1 MFDCVS
7 LVVVVVVVVSVAVVL
22 SIVWCCSY
30 PCWLLGHVL
39 FGELC
44 ESSPAATR
52 LTVYRR
58 PQVPLRPTSV
68 QFEEEHRRSL
78 QGHGHP
84 RPKNN
89 SQSSSSHVIDPEM
102 THRALLLSFTS

>member
-7 LVVVVVVVVSVAVVL
+7 LVAVVVVVVSVAVVL

-58 PQVPLRPTSV
+58 PQVMRPVGRSRHVGSKLFGRILSSIVLRGAGP
-68 QFEEEHRRSL
+68 
-78 QGHGHP
+78 
-84 RPKNN
+84 
-89 SQSSSSHVIDPEM
+89 
-102 THRALLLSFTS
+102 